1 MNKRELGLAR
11 NKNDREYSA
20 CEYLS
25 SLTDIVLNSIK
36 LMKREASRLYSGPCG
51 QYELGKSLHII
62 EGDMLS
68 IKSQIEDKASEIA
81 DERVELW
88 KEEE

>member
-1 MNKRELGLAR
+1 MNKRELGIAR

-25 SLTDIVLNSIK
+25 SLTEIVLNSIK

-51 QYELGKSLHII
+51 QFELEKSLHII
-62 EGDMLS
+62 EGDMIS
-68 IKSQIEDKASEIA
+68 IKAQIEDKASELA

-88 KEEE
+88 KEEK